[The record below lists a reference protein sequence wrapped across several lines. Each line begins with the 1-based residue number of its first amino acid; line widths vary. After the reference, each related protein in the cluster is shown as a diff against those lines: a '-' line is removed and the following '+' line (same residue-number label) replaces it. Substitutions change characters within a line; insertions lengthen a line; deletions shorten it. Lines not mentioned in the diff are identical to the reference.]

1 MAPQGEAAEAPDPDP
16 RSAEG
21 AFEGRRMGYTAHR
34 PQSATP
40 GPHPAAQVTTTT
52 TLGLAV
58 AAAQAVR
65 AGRRARRKSVEVEAA
80 MARYEQ
86 SRARTLDGDAN
97 VDLAVA
103 KYREA
108 EEARLAESA
117 RKRLAVHEAPASPAV
132 LDAFARVVQEEEHRR

>member
-16 RSAEG
+16 GAAEG

-65 AGRRARRKSVEVEAA
+65 AGRRARRKVQVEAA

-103 KYREA
+103 QYREA

-117 RKRLAVHEAPASPAV
+117 RKRLAVREAPASPAV
-132 LDAFARVVQEEEHRR
+132 LDAFARVVQEEELRR